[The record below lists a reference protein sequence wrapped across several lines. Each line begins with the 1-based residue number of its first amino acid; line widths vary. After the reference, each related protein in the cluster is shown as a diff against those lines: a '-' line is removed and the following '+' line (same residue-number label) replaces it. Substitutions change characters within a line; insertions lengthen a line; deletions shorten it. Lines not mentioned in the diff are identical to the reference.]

1 MKNISVLGSTG
12 SIGVNTLNV
21 VRRHPAEFC
30 IRGLSAG
37 ENISLLKSQI
47 LEFSPA
53 VVSVATERLARDL
66 AASLSPRQDFKILH
80 GLEGCIDVA
89 SIFDVDLVVSAMVGS
104 KGLLPT
110 LKAIEE
116 GKDIALANKETLVM
130 AGELVM
136 EAARKNK
143 VRIIPVDSEH
153 SAVFQCLK
161 GYRKKDVRRIILTA
175 SGGPFR
181 GMTAGDLHRVTLE
194 QALQHPRWKMGKK
207 ITIDSATMMNKGL
220 EILEAKWLF
229 GVGLDMIDV
238 YVHPQS
244 IVHSMVEYHD
254 GSVMAQMGVADMKVP
269 IAYALS
275 YPKRMKNA
283 AGEFLNL
290 PEIRN
295 LEFYRAD
302 PDRYT
307 ALKLAYRAGRE
318 GGTLPAVMNG
328 ANEAAVHAFLQKR
341 ISFHEIVRLT
351 EQVMSVHPVRQKPSI
366 EEIVDADRWAK
377 ERMETI
383 IEKRM
388 DHC

>member
-1 MKNISVLGSTG
+1 MKNVSVLGSTG

-21 VRRHPAEFC
+21 VRCHPAEFH

-37 ENISLLKSQI
+37 KNISLLKSQI
-47 LEFSPA
+47 LEFRPA
-53 VVSVATERLARDL
+53 LVSVANEKLARAL
-66 AASLSPRQDFKILH
+66 ADSFSDRNDFKILY
-80 GLEGCIDVA
+80 GIEGCIDVA
-89 SIFDVDLVVSAMVGS
+89 TSADVDLVVSAMVGS

-110 LKAIEE
+110 LRAIEN

-136 EAARKNK
+136 KAAKKNK

-161 GYRKKDVRRIILTA
+161 GYRKSAVRRIILTA

-181 GMTAGDLHRVTLE
+181 GRSAEDMSQVTLE
-194 QALQHPRWKMGKK
+194 EALQHPRWKMGKK

-229 GVGLDMIDV
+229 DIGFDMIDV
-238 YVHPQS
+238 CVHPQS

-254 GSVMAQMGVADMKVP
+254 GSVMAQMGIADMKVP

-275 YPKRMKNA
+275 YPRRMKSPNK
-283 AGEFLNL
+283 EFLNL
-290 PEIRN
+290 PDIRT

-302 PDRYT
+302 QDQYP
-307 ALKLAYRAGRE
+307 AIKLAYRAGRE

-328 ANEAAVHAFLQKR
+328 ANERAVYAFLNKQ
-341 ISFHEIVRLT
+341 ISFQEIVKLT
-351 EQVMSVHPVRQKPSI
+351 EKVMSVHHVLQKPSI
-366 EEIVDADRWAK
+366 DEIVEADRWAK
-377 ERMETI
+377 EQMETL
-383 IEKRM
+383 IEERM

>member
-21 VRRHPAEFC
+21 VRCHPAEFC

-37 ENISLLKSQI
+37 ENISLLKEQI
-47 LEFSPA
+47 SEFRPSL
-53 VVSVATERLARDL
+53 VSVSTEKLARTL
-66 AASLSPRQDFKILH
+66 AESFKNRQDLKILY
-80 GLEGCIDVA
+80 GLDGCIDVA
-89 SIFDVDLVVSAMVGS
+89 TMADVDLVVSAIVGS

-110 LKAIEE
+110 LKAIEN

-136 EAARKNK
+136 RTAGKNK

-175 SGGPFR
+175 SGGPFWGR
-181 GMTAGDLHRVTLE
+181 PAEDMCQVTLE
-194 QALQHPRWKMGKK
+194 EALQHPRWKMGKK

-229 GVGLDMIDV
+229 DVGFDMIDV
-238 YVHPQS
+238 YIHPQS
-244 IVHSMVEYHD
+244 VVHSMVEYHD

-275 YPKRMKNA
+275 YPRRMKTTGN
-283 AGEFLNL
+283 EFLNL
-290 PEIRN
+290 PDIRN
-295 LEFYRAD
+295 LEFYRANQD
-302 PDRYT
+302 QYP
-307 ALKLAYRAGRE
+307 AIKLAYRAGCE

-328 ANEAAVHAFLQKR
+328 ANERAVYAFLNKE
-341 ISFHEIVRLT
+341 ISFQEIVNLT
-351 EQVMSVHPVRQKPSI
+351 EKVMSVHRVLKKPSI
-366 EEIVDADRWAK
+366 DEIVEADLWAK
-377 ERMETI
+377 EQMETL
-383 IEKRM
+383 IEERM